1 MKSIEH
7 RPYPAAERGTATD
20 NYFGTEVPDP
30 YRWLE
35 DDASEATA
43 AWVAAENAVTEDYLS
58 RIPFREAIRRR
69 LAELWD
75 YPKKGI
81 PERHGRFDY
90 CFCNDGLQNQP
101 VLLRKPVE
109 GGVAEV
115 FLDPNTLS
123 AQGTVALGTVRFSE
137 DDAYCA
143 YTLSE
148 SGSDWAEIRVLRT
161 ADKTPTD
168 DRIEWVKFSGA
179 SWAGDSRGFYY
190 SAYDAPQTAGR
201 YSARNR
207 HQKICYHALGT
218 PQSADRLVYEDKEHP
233 LRYFSAW
240 EKGGWLFVVA
250 SEGTSGNEILC
261 RRVSEPDAPLR
272 VLLAGFD
279 ADFEP
284 VDCRDGFLYYLT
296 DRDAA
301 NRTLRRI
308 APDDPAHDEVVI
320 AQKDRPLESVAA
332 VGGYLIATYLEE
344 VRSRVFQYDSTGRPV
359 REIALPGRGTVSGF
373 AGKDAAAEVW
383 YSYTDFLTPPVNCRY
398 TLATG
403 ESEADETPPLRFD
416 PSLYTTEQVFYPSK
430 DGTLVPMFVSHRRD
444 LVRDGSNLCYLYGYG
459 GFGISLT
466 PNFNPSALLLMEQGA
481 VYCVANLRGGAEY
494 GERWHKA
501 GMLGD
506 KQRVFDDFIA
516 AAEWLVA
523 QGYTSPAKL
532 AIAGGSNGGLLVG
545 ACVAQRPDLFAVCLP
560 AVGVMDML
568 RYHRFTV
575 GWGWA
580 VEYGTSE
587 CEEQFGW
594 LYAYSPL
601 HNLREGVAYPATLLT
616 TADRDDRVVPAHSFK
631 FAARMQHCQGG
642 RAPVLIRIERDA
654 GHGAGK
660 PTAKRIAET
669 ADVYSFLFQNTG
681 TPYDPDRSDAPPER
695 SDTPPGVPSRT
706 LRCEDS
712 RTDRT
717 RACGRNS
724 GPRRP
729 APKNGETI
737 TDTIQRSEL

>member
-1 MKSIEH
+1 
-7 RPYPAAERGTATD
+7 
-20 NYFGTEVPDP
+20 
-30 YRWLE
+30 
-35 DDASEATA
+35 
-43 AWVAAENAVTEDYLS
+43 
-58 RIPFREAIRRR
+58 
-69 LAELWD
+69 
-75 YPKKGI
+75 
-81 PERHGRFDY
+81 
-90 CFCNDGLQNQP
+90 
-101 VLLRKPVE
+101 
-109 GGVAEV
+109 
-115 FLDPNTLS
+115 
-123 AQGTVALGTVRFSE
+123 
-137 DDAYCA
+137 
-143 YTLSE
+143 
-148 SGSDWAEIRVLRT
+148 
-161 ADKTPTD
+161 
-168 DRIEWVKFSGA
+168 
-179 SWAGDSRGFYY
+179 
-190 SAYDAPQTAGR
+190 
-201 YSARNR
+201 
-207 HQKICYHALGT
+207 
-218 PQSADRLVYEDKEHP
+218 
-233 LRYFSAW
+233 
-240 EKGGWLFVVA
+240 
-250 SEGTSGNEILC
+250 
-261 RRVSEPDAPLR
+261 
-272 VLLAGFD
+272 
-279 ADFEP
+279 
-284 VDCRDGFLYYLT
+284 
-296 DRDAA
+296 
-301 NRTLRRI
+301 
-308 APDDPAHDEVVI
+308 
-320 AQKDRPLESVAA
+320 
-332 VGGYLIATYLEE
+332 
-344 VRSRVFQYDSTGRPV
+344 
-359 REIALPGRGTVSGF
+359 
-373 AGKDAAAEVW
+373 
-383 YSYTDFLTPPVNCRY
+383 
-398 TLATG
+398 
-403 ESEADETPPLRFD
+403 
-416 PSLYTTEQVFYPSK
+416 
-430 DGTLVPMFVSHRRD
+430 MFVSHRRD

-545 ACVAQRPDLFAVCLP
+545 ACEAQRPDLFAVCLP

-616 TADRDDRVVPAHSFK
+616 TAARDDRVVPAPSFK